1 MAQYKVPQDVE
12 ADDKLIGPFSFRQ
25 FVYLLVAAGLV
36 ALCIPLFNIFP
47 LLIILPAPFI
57 LFLLALSLPL
67 KKDQPM
73 ETYLS
78 AVLSYYMKPH
88 NRLWEPGE
96 PESIIVITAPKKT
109 DEVHLKDIDQD
120 EAMHRLSFLADIVD
134 TEGYAIKGAS
144 NKIPNKHL
152 IHAITSSSI
161 RCAMLLQTTTN
172 SRALPLSLTMAN
184 HNHSHNSSSQC
195 RSDLNIQITPLQ
207 NQLFL

>member
-78 AVLSYYMKPH
+78 AVISF
-88 NRLWEPGE
+88 RRFCC
-96 PESIIVITAPKKT
+96 SIVISVSPKVCFAVRDYIRRHRQKT
-109 DEVHLKDIDQD
+109 TFFV
-120 EAMHRLSFLADIVD
+120 LSFIEILRIVSFSPF
-134 TEGYAIKGAS
+134 TVLNLPVFLGFF
-144 NKIPNKHL
+144 L
-152 IHAITSSSI
+152 IFTK
-161 RCAMLLQTTTN
+161 N
-172 SRALPLSLTMAN
+172 
-184 HNHSHNSSSQC
+184 
-195 RSDLNIQITPLQ
+195 
-207 NQLFL
+207 